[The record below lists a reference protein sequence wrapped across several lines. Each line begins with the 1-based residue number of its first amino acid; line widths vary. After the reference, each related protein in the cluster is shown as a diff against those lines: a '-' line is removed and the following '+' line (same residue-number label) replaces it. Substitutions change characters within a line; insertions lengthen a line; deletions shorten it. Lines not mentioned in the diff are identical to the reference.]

1 MGWVDKEE
9 YSKVD
14 TAKMLDTA
22 DALEVAINKL
32 LGALVTIDEA
42 VERIENNDGFWNGDA
57 ATQWDDEYTKT
68 RNRLGDDV
76 DKYYKF
82 VEYIKERVEVYI
94 QGAIQAEQ
102 TASEMNQ
109 DVRALLNTLLEDT
122 GGNATVGALHKAH
135 QTLSQED

>member
-1 MGWVDKEE
+1 MGWVDKDE

-22 DALEVAINKL
+22 DALEKAVGKILDALSAI
-32 LGALVTIDEA
+32 DDA
-42 VERIENNDGFWNGDA
+42 VDGIESNEDNWSGDA
-57 ATQWDDEYTKT
+57 ATQWDDQYTKT
-68 RNRLGDDV
+68 RNQLSEDI
-76 DKYYKF
+76 DKYNIF
-82 VEYIKERVEVYI
+82 VKYIRERVEVYI
-94 QGAIQAEQ
+94 QGAIDAEQ

-135 QTLSQED
+135 LTLSQED